1 MTTQPTSDD
10 TISRAFGIEADIEMM
25 DRMKK
30 QSEVRGFTIVCAV
43 LLTVEFAV
51 DRHVSHAWESL
62 WGFYAIY
69 GFVACVAL
77 VEIAKLLRALL
88 GRDPDYYEKS

>member
-1 MTTQPTSDD
+1 M
-10 TISRAFGIEADIEMM
+10 SRDEKFHFFDKPGNL
-25 DRMKK
+25 KNFL
-30 QSEVRGFTIVCAV
+30 RGFTIACAV
-43 LLTVEFAV
+43 LLAVEFVV

-62 WGFYAIY
+62 WGFYAVY

-88 GRDPDYYEKS
+88 GRDPDYYEKG